1 MSLIYYPYFRLSK
14 ITGRKFDHKKYITLL
29 SLFSD
34 GIMIPIR
41 HILEMGDDEFDIL
54 LSFAPLF
61 EKGYLYY
68 RLPRGISSLHEYYIE
83 NKSTIDTLEVVV
95 EARIQRLESIPSN
108 TIKREYD
115 PVLQKS
121 YYSSKIK
128 SFLHRYF
135 ENHKQIKKSYKAK
148 IDPILSMEPLSKEDF
163 DNYISR
169 LKDTSKISKNLYMT
183 LQRVSNIIYFV
194 AGSSEESLKICYDT
208 YFDSSDFPELAYE
221 INDYTRKFIRN
232 YDPAEMLETLASAEI
247 ISNNSEID
255 RLTARDIIE
264 LKDFSYVAKVI
275 KKYCSFSGTNRALSN
290 IGRKRTSVSIIPRI
304 KELIITIV
312 ILSIAIFCSLK
323 YGNSI
328 KLSVTISIISTA
340 LSYIIIRLVLKH
352 KKRNLVIDKLLNW
365 IIGLFAPET
374 MYLFQ
379 IQERIRAN

>member
-14 ITGRKFDHKKYITLL
+14 ITGRQFDHKKYITLL

-169 LKDTSKISKNLYMT
+169 LKDTSKISRNLYMT

-194 AGSSEESLKICYDT
+194 AGSSEESLKICYDI
-208 YFDSSDFPELAYE
+208 YFDSSDFPELAYI

-232 YDPAEMLETLASAEI
+232 YDPNEMLQTLASAEI
-247 ISNNSEID
+247 ISNKSEID

-264 LKDFSYVAKVI
+264 LKDFNYVSKVI
-275 KKYCSFSGTNRALSN
+275 
-290 IGRKRTSVSIIPRI
+290 
-304 KELIITIV
+304 
-312 ILSIAIFCSLK
+312 
-323 YGNSI
+323 
-328 KLSVTISIISTA
+328 
-340 LSYIIIRLVLKH
+340 
-352 KKRNLVIDKLLNW
+352 
-365 IIGLFAPET
+365 
-374 MYLFQ
+374 
-379 IQERIRAN
+379 